1 MKYKSSIRGPS
12 WLNIGRIPHPANEG
26 WWGLM
31 LDRFPLQE
39 KRWLYFLLTLL
50 LFQLRKPWIILDGQS
65 LLPSMLPVWRTN
77 QVVWQKITETILV
90 AVVGM
95 VIMSQWNFRVMKI
108 IFARIRECCLTPNKL
123 SISCKTLDLEKVTP
137 ETSVALMYSFFI
149 QKIGAGMIIPKLRL
163 SKYQARVISL
173 RRFFQE
179 RWVSMMIFSG
189 YVDVAHSM
197 GNDCSGR
204 S

>member
-1 MKYKSSIRGPS
+1 M
-12 WLNIGRIPHPANEG
+12 
-26 WWGLM
+26 
-31 LDRFPLQE
+31 
-39 KRWLYFLLTLL
+39 
-50 LFQLRKPWIILDGQS
+50 
-65 LLPSMLPVWRTN
+65 
-77 QVVWQKITETILV
+77 V
-90 AVVGM
+90 AVVGT

-108 IFARIRECCLTPNKL
+108 IFTRIRECCLTPNKL
-123 SISCKTLDLEKVTP
+123 SISCKTLGLEKVTP

-189 YVDVAHSM
+189 YVDVRHTAWEMIVLEGHSHDILFRM
-197 GNDCSGR
+197 HSFKPHHGFVMVGVWKSKIWTSWTLYWRRESIWCSGEPR
-204 S
+204 KMPKETWEVNWVVFCVHWSVW